1 MSNLC
6 PQTGTRVTY
15 LVCQECE
22 AKICRQHYESR
33 QPSYVKNENMNTNKT
48 QSIDKV
54 KDDKH

>member
-6 PQTGTRVTY
+6 PQTGKRVVY

-22 AKICRQHYESR
+22 AKICRQHDKPRQSAYLES
-33 QPSYVKNENMNTNKT
+33 VNMHTSKIQN
-48 QSIDKV
+48 IDKA